1 MNFSSKT
8 EAELCL
14 MKNKSLMWLFLPM
27 TENFLWKMLCVSSLS
42 SSRHYG
48 TYFMFSGSL
57 ENYDGVLHAFSVSTK
72 DLMILS
78 ISDAGPI

>member
-1 MNFSSKT
+1 
-8 EAELCL
+8 
-14 MKNKSLMWLFLPM
+14 M
-27 TENFLWKMLCVSSLS
+27 TENFLWKLLCVSSLS

>member
-27 TENFLWKMLCVSSLS
+27 TENFLWKSLCVSSLS
-42 SSRHYG
+42 SPHYG
-48 TYFMFSGSL
+48 TYFLFSGSL
-57 ENYDGVLHAFSVSTK
+57 ENYDGVVHAFSLSTK
-72 DLMILS
+72 DLTILS
-78 ISDAGPI
+78 ISDVGPI